1 MLFKQ
6 RLWAIVLF
14 QSVVIIV
21 SAAVAWLLR
30 FEFNFP
36 RPGEFFLA
44 LPLLLLM
51 RLSFMAHFKLFHGYW
66 RYTGVND
73 ALDVVK
79 AVGAGS
85 VAFLVV
91 ERWVMGGK
99 SFSLSVCCIEM
110 ILTTVALIA
119 VRVGSRALVQSTQA
133 HAVQRDNKTVVVI
146 GAGCAAA
153 MLLRELPRSGY
164 TALALVDDDP
174 AKAGVKL
181 HGIPVR
187 GSVVDLVDVVKGY
200 RPDEIMIAIP
210 SGTRE
215 QMRRIAEYC
224 DRTKLPYR
232 TIPSLGDL
240 IQGMVTVDQL
250 REVNLDDLLGREPV
264 HLNLDSVRQRVAG
277 RVVMVTGAAGSI
289 GSELCRQ
296 LLGYAPAKLVCV
308 DQAETPLFY
317 LEHANS
323 ESEAAKIYCVADI
336 TDSSRMRDIILGH
349 DVTVIFHAAAYKHVP
364 MMEENLQEAVK
375 NNVFGLL
382 SLMEVAAQSGCEDF
396 LFISSDK
403 AVNPTSFM
411 GCTKRIGELIV
422 ASRPCAQMRCLSVRF
437 GNVLGSQ
444 GSVIPLFQQQIK
456 SSRRIT
462 VTHRDVTRYFMTV
475 PEAVSLVLQAFS
487 IGGNGNVLVLD
498 MGKPIRIL
506 DIAKTL
512 IRLSGIPEDDVE
524 IVFTGLRPGEKLFED
539 LFYQSEQRLST
550 LAQKVLRTEGALLSW
565 PELRVRLS
573 ALRAECMTGISVRIR
588 RSVKEIVPQYQWT
601 PSDGG
606 QGISSAALAVQ
617 RTYNEKRELIEPV
630 PLGLDRDLVVAIGPL
645 QSSESQTQNV

>member
-1 MLFKQ
+1 MLLKQ
-6 RLWAIVLF
+6 RLWAVVLF
-14 QSVVIIV
+14 QLVLVVL
-21 SAAVAWLLR
+21 SAAAAWLLR
-30 FEFNFP
+30 FEFTFP
-36 RPGEFFLA
+36 KPAVFFRA
-44 LPLLLLM
+44 LPLLLSM
-51 RLSFMAHFKLFHGYW
+51 RIAFLARFKLLHGYW

-73 ALDVVK
+73 ALDVAK
-79 AVGAGS
+79 AACAGS
-85 VAFLVV
+85 LAFVVA
-91 ERWVMGGK
+91 ERWAMGEK
-99 SFSLSVCCIEM
+99 SFPISVCCIE
-110 ILTTVALIA
+110 IVLTTVALIG
-119 VRVGSRALVQSTQA
+119 VRVGSRALVQLA
-133 HAVQRDNKTVVVI
+133 RNHPDRRDCRTVVVI

-174 AKAGVKL
+174 AKSGVTL
-181 HGIPVR
+181 HGIAVR
-187 GSVVDLVDVVKGY
+187 GGVADLENIVKRE

-210 SGTRE
+210 SGTGE

-232 TIPSLGDL
+232 TIPGLGDL
-240 IQGMVTVDQL
+240 IHGTAAIDQL
-250 REVNLDDLLGREPV
+250 REVNLDDLLGRDPV
-264 HLNLDSVRQRVAG
+264 QLNLDSVRHRIAG

-317 LEHANS
+317 LERANMDS
-323 ESEAAKIYCVADI
+323 PGAKIYCVADI
-336 TDSSRMRDIILGH
+336 TDSIRMRDVILEN
-349 DVTVIFHAAAYKHVP
+349 DVGVIFHAAAYKHVP
-364 MMEENLQEAVK
+364 LIEKNLREAVK

-382 SLMEVAAQSGCEDF
+382 SLMEVAEQSGCTDV
-396 LFISSDK
+396 LLISSDT

-422 ASRPCAQMRCLSVRF
+422 AARPCAQMRCLSVRF

-456 SSRRIT
+456 TSRRIT
-462 VTHRDVTRYFMTV
+462 VTHREITRYFMTI

-487 IGGNGNVLVLD
+487 IGGKGDILVLD

-506 DIAKTL
+506 DMAKTL
-512 IRLSGIPEDDVE
+512 IRLSGIPQDQVK

-539 LFYQSEQRLST
+539 LFYPFERRLST
-550 LAQKVLRTEGALLSW
+550 PAQKVLRTGGAFLTW

-573 ALRAECMTGISVRIR
+573 ALRAECLTGIPVRIR
-588 RSVKEIVPQYQWT
+588 ASVKEIVPQYRWT
-601 PSDGG
+601 P
-606 QGISSAALAVQ
+606 AEERQ
-617 RTYNEKRELIEPV
+617 RLPV
-630 PLGLDRDLVVAIGPL
+630 PGEILNIQPALTRWSNME
-645 QSSESQTQNV
+645 Q